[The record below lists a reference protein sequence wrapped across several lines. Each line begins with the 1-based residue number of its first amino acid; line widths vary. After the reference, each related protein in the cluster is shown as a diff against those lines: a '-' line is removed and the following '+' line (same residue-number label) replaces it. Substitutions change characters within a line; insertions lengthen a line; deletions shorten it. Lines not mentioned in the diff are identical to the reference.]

1 MIVINT
7 SGSSYKFNGKTYQC
21 PIELSIALFAGR
33 WKPTIIYKLLDGKK
47 RYGELKKLI
56 EGINHKVLAEQL
68 RDLEANGI
76 ITRRVFPTNPPKVE
90 YELTPL
96 GEGLRPAID
105 HLQQWGL
112 QFQAEHSKTEPA
124 TNGCPELAQ
133 EQK

>member
-1 MIVINT
+1 MFLIET
-7 SGSSYKFNGKTYQC
+7 PSPFYEFNGKTYQC

-68 RDLEANGI
+68 RDLEASGI
-76 ITRRVFPTNPPKVE
+76 IARHVFPTNPPKVE

-112 QFQAEHSKTEPA
+112 QFQAEHSKTKPVA
-124 TNGCPELAQ
+124 NHCPELAQ